1 MAVALRAI
9 DEREITLSKRHGTHN
24 AVMQAIKEI
33 TAKTKAVKSETAD
46 LSRKAAA
53 IREEC
58 DDLKKASFAA
68 KDRMAAAQAALK
80 QAEVGDRDF
89 GGCVVGW
96 KITSVV

>member
-1 MAVALRAI
+1 
-9 DEREITLSKRHGTHN
+9 
-24 AVMQAIKEI
+24 MQAIKEI

-80 QAEVGDRDF
+80 QAEVGDSGTGTVGNEDF
-89 GGCVVGW
+89 DGCVVGW
-96 KITSVV
+96 KIASVV

>member
-1 MAVALRAI
+1 
-9 DEREITLSKRHGTHN
+9 
-24 AVMQAIKEI
+24 MQAIKEV
-33 TAKTKAVKSETAD
+33 TAKTKSVKSETAD

-80 QAEVGDRDF
+80 QAEVGDSGTMRDRDF
-89 GGCVVGW
+89 DGCVVGW
-96 KITSVV
+96 KIASVV